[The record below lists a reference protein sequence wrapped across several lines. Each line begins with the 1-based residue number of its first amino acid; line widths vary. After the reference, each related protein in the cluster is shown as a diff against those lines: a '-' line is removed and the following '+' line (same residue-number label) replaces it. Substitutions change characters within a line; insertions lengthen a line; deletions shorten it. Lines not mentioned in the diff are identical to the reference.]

1 LVKIKPKSAKEELYV
16 VETKGREDLD
26 DPLKIKRL
34 KQWCKD
40 VNTIPNANQI
50 WNFVYVSQEEFEKY
64 RDNLKTFEDLVQ
76 SFKEYQ

>member
-1 LVKIKPKSAKEELYV
+1 MVKIKPKSSKEECYV

-40 VNTIPNANQI
+40 VNAIPNANQI

-64 RDNLKTFEDLVQ
+64 RDNLKTFEDLVR
-76 SFKEYQ
+76 SFKEFQ